1 MELPAISPFN
11 IALTE
16 EGTPQ
21 CSREPGNGVSYYL
34 GYDVAESRLVE
45 VRAFG
50 TETDLGVLAAR
61 ALRERF
67 ALAARLFHPG
77 TVTVLE
83 SGVAPDGS
91 LYAVTEFADGERLLD
106 YLMRVGP
113 LPRNLGVHLVLQL
126 AEVAGYMADF
136 PRLLTTVGL
145 DDFLV
150 TLDRGRRLRLRLG
163 DLGLERPDSA
173 ATDSELGTHWI
184 EIVGLLLEH
193 LLDGRELPPAED
205 FLPISP
211 GRFGLGGA
219 MGPLIERL
227 RWESG
232 TTAIRELRGLKTT
245 LLQAAGFSAGSTMAE
260 LGNLGEVVH
269 RPAGP
274 LTLLVAEAPEVEN
287 LLKTKWRIRD
297 PEDVYPGDGFSPY
310 AVRTRAV
317 RPPSASLEDRGERFD
332 IVLLPPERFLA
343 NSFAPKLNRQMGHAY
358 LKEHPCLVRTR
369 SMICD
374 TDFTLVASPGGNGFS
389 LMETVT
395 RRGRFSPADA
405 AALLEHLVRLMAHL
419 DGAEIDLDRI
429 DPWRV
434 VFHFDNQLPV
444 ERISAL
450 AAETPLAEWP
460 AMTTRLRPLPA
471 TEGLVASQAGG
482 WRYLMRQMQGKHLPA
497 LILWTIE
504 GERFDRLLAENRATE
519 APLSEVPGL
528 AELFGKAAA
537 YLDPSNPAHRQRFLE
552 WFHAIAASL
561 PATDQPG
568 AGNHSTSRGE
578 SGRIE
583 SDAGLVDAEIIPPPE
598 PAKKRWRFGRPLSA
612 A

>member
-1 MELPAISPFN
+1 MELPAISPFS

-16 EGTPQ
+16 EGSPQ
-21 CSREPGNGVSYYL
+21 FSREPGEGVHYFL
-34 GYDVAESRLVE
+34 GYDAAASRLIE

-50 TETDLGVLAAR
+50 SETDLGVLVAR
-61 ALRERF
+61 SLRERF

-77 TVTVLE
+77 VVSVLE

-106 YLMRVGP
+106 YLTRVGT
-113 LPRNLGVHLVLQL
+113 LPRGLGVHLALQL
-126 AEVAGYMADF
+126 AEVAGYLADF

-150 TLDRGRRLRLRLG
+150 TLDRGHRLRLRLG
-163 DLGLERPDSA
+163 DLGLERPDNP

-193 LLDGRELPPAED
+193 VLDGRELPSAEE

-232 TTAIRELRGLKTT
+232 TTAIRELRGLKAA
-245 LLQAAGFSAGSTMAE
+245 LLQAAGFSADSSVAD
-260 LGNLGEVVH
+260 LGNIQDVAH

-274 LTLLVAEAPEVEN
+274 LSLLVAEAPEVEN

-297 PEDVYPGDGFSPY
+297 DVYPGDGFSPY
-310 AVRTRAV
+310 TVRTRAV

-332 IVLLPPERFLA
+332 IALLPPERFLA
-343 NSFAPKLNRQMGHAY
+343 NTFAPKLNRQMGHAY

-374 TDFTLVASPGGNGFS
+374 ADFTLVASPGGNGFS
-389 LMETVT
+389 LMEAVT

-405 AALLEHLVRLMAHL
+405 EALLEHLVRLMAHL

-429 DPWRV
+429 DPWRI
-434 VFHFDNQLPV
+434 VFHFDEQLPV

-450 AAETPLAEWP
+450 AAETPMAEWP
-460 AMTTRLRPLPA
+460 AVTTRLRPLPA
-471 TEGLVASQAGG
+471 TESLVASQAGS
-482 WRYLMRQMQGKHLPA
+482 WRHLSRLMQGKNLPA
-497 LILWTIE
+497 LVLWTME
-504 GERFDRLLAENRATE
+504 GERFDRLLAENRAAE

-552 WFHAIAASL
+552 WFHAIAAAL
-561 PATDQPG
+561 PPTAARPVNSNNASSSSYSAGKTD
-568 AGNHSTSRGE
+568 E
-578 SGRIE
+578 
-583 SDAGLVDAEIIPPPE
+583 DAGLVDAEVIPPPE